1 VTATTYARSDLSA
14 AAVAA
19 ILLATVFLGAWAAI
33 HFGFYAREQI
43 VDIPVYEQYGEA
55 MVDGQLPYRDFD
67 VEYPPLALPV
77 FAIPALG
84 DRGYRE
90 QFEWLM
96 AFCGCLMIAFSVLG
110 ARALGIVFGALLV
123 IALSPLLLGSVML
136 TRFDLWP
143 AALTAGALAALVSDR
158 LRLGHLVLG
167 AAIAAKLYPAVLL
180 PLAVAYAW
188 RRRGRRE
195 GLICLALAAAVVVA
209 AYVPFLA
216 VAPAE
221 TVASIGRQL
230 SRPLQIES
238 LGASALLAAHQLF
251 NVEIEMHSS
260 HGSQNLVGDAA
271 NVVAVLLS
279 VAQVAVL
286 VWLWVRFARG
296 PATPRRLATHAAAAL
311 VAFVALGKVLSP
323 QFLIWLL
330 PVVPL
335 ARRFGA
341 NVLLAAALV
350 LTQLWFPYRYWD
362 LVREFDP
369 LTSWLV
375 VARDVVLVVLL
386 VVVAKGAGDARE
398 MLVRPQRQ
406 AAQPGF
412 ARR

>member
-1 VTATTYARSDLSA
+1 VTVTTSERPDLRT
-14 AAVAA
+14 AA
-19 ILLATVFLGAWAAI
+19 IAAIVLATVFLVSWAAI

-43 VDIPVYEQYGEA
+43 VDTPVYEAYGEA
-55 MVDGQLPYRDFD
+55 MVDGKVPYRDFD

-77 FAIPALG
+77 FLIPALG
-84 DRGYRE
+84 DRDYRE

-96 AFCGCLMIAFSVLG
+96 ALCGCVMIAFTVLAARSVGLEY
-110 ARALGIVFGALLV
+110 RVLLV
-123 IALSPLLLGSVML
+123 VALVPLLLGSVML

-143 AALTAGALAALVSDR
+143 AALTAGALAALLSDR
-158 LRLGHLVLG
+158 LRMGHLVLG

-195 GLICLALAAAVVVA
+195 ALVCLALTTAVVSVT
-209 AYVPFLA
+209 YLPFLA

-221 TVASIGRQL
+221 TLASIGRQL

-238 LGASALLAAHQLF
+238 LGAAFLLAAHQLF
-251 NVEIEMHSS
+251 DVQIEMHSS
-260 HGSQNLVGDAA
+260 HGSQNLVGDGATAA
-271 NVVAVLLS
+271 AVLLS
-279 VAQVAVL
+279 VAQVMTL
-286 VWLWVRFARG
+286 LWLWVRFARG
-296 PATPRRLATHAAAAL
+296 PATPRRFATYAAAVLA
-311 VAFVALGKVLSP
+311 AFVALGKVLSP
-323 QFLIWLL
+323 QFLIWLV
-330 PVVPL
+330 PVVVL

-341 NVLLAAALV
+341 IVLLAAALMM
-350 LTQLWFPYRYWD
+350 TQLWFPFRYWD

-375 VARDVVLVVLL
+375 VARDLVLVALL
-386 VVVAKGAGDARE
+386 VVVAKAAGDARE
-398 MLVRPQRQ
+398 VLVRPQRQ

>member
-1 VTATTYARSDLSA
+1 MTATTYARPDLRA

-19 ILLATVFLGAWAAI
+19 IALATVFLSAWAAI
-33 HFGFYAREQI
+33 HFGFYSREQI

-55 MVDGQLPYRDFD
+55 MVDGEVPYRDFD

-84 DRGYRE
+84 DRSYRE

-96 AFCGCLMIAFSVLG
+96 AFCGCLMIGFTVLA
-110 ARALGIVFGALLV
+110 ARALGLEFRSLLV
-123 IALSPLLLGSVML
+123 VALAPLLLGSVML

-143 AALTAGALAALVSDR
+143 AALTAAALAALLSDR
-158 LRLGHLVLG
+158 LRLGHVVLG

-195 GLICLALAAAVVVA
+195 GLVCLALSAGVVFA
-209 AYVPFLA
+209 AYAPFLA
-216 VAPAE
+216 VAPVE
-221 TVASIGRQL
+221 TLESVGRQL

-238 LGASALLAAHQLF
+238 LGASVLLAAHQLF
-251 NVEIEMHSS
+251 GLELEMHSS

-271 NVVAVLLS
+271 NVTAVFIT
-279 VAQVAVL
+279 VAQVAAL
-286 VWLWVRFARG
+286 AWLWARFARG
-296 PATPRRLATHAAAAL
+296 PATPRRLGAYAAAVI

-330 PVVPL
+330 PLVPL

-341 NVLLAAALV
+341 EVLLAGALV
-350 LTQLWFPYRYWD
+350 LTQLWFPFRYWD

-375 VARDVVLVVLL
+375 VARDLVLVALL
-386 VVVAKGAGDARE
+386 VVVAKAAGDARE
-398 MLVRPQRQ
+398 VLVRPQGQ
-406 AAQPGF
+406 AARPGF

>member
-1 VTATTYARSDLSA
+1 VTGTTSERPDLSR

-19 ILLATVFLGAWAAI
+19 IALATVFLASWAAI

-43 VDIPVYEQYGEA
+43 VDTPVYEEYGEA
-55 MVDGQLPYRDFD
+55 MVDGRVPYRDFD

-77 FAIPALG
+77 FLIPALG
-84 DRGYRE
+84 DRDYRE

-96 AFCGCLMIAFSVLG
+96 AFCGCLMIAFTVLA
-110 ARALGIVFGALLV
+110 ARSIGLEYRVLLV
-123 IALSPLLLGSVML
+123 VACAPLLLGSVML

-143 AALTAGALAALVSDR
+143 AALTAGALAALLSDR
-158 LRLGHLVLG
+158 LRLGHFVLG
-167 AAIAAKLYPAVLL
+167 ASIAAKLYPAVLL

-188 RRRGRRE
+188 RRRDRRE
-195 GLICLALAAAVVVA
+195 ALVCLALTTAVVAVT
-209 AYVPFLA
+209 YLPFVA

-221 TVASIGRQL
+221 TLASVGRQL

-238 LGASALLAAHQLF
+238 LGASFLLAAHQLF
-251 NVEIEMHSS
+251 DVPIEMHSS
-260 HGSQNLVGDAA
+260 HGSQNLVGDEATVA
-271 NVVAVLLS
+271 AVLLS
-279 VAQVAVL
+279 VAQVATL
-286 VWLWVRFARG
+286 LWLWIRFALG
-296 PATPRRLATHAAAAL
+296 PATPRRLATYAAAVL

-323 QFLIWLL
+323 QFLIWLV
-330 PVVPL
+330 PVVVL

-341 NVLLAAALV
+341 IVLLAAALV
-350 LTQLWFPYRYWD
+350 LTQLWFPFRYWD

-375 VARDVVLVVLL
+375 VARDLVLVALL
-386 VVVAKGAGDARE
+386 VVVAKAAGDASE
-398 MLVRPQRQ
+398 VLVRPQRQ

>member
-1 VTATTYARSDLSA
+1 MTATTYARPDLRSGT
-14 AAVAA
+14 VAA
-19 ILLATVFLGAWAAI
+19 IALATVFLGAWAAI

-55 MVDGQLPYRDFD
+55 MVDGEVPYRDFD

-96 AFCGCLMIAFSVLG
+96 AFCGCLMIAFSVLS
-110 ARALGIVFGALLV
+110 ARALGLDFRALLV
-123 IALSPLLLGSVML
+123 VALAPLLLGSVML

-143 AALTAGALAALVSDR
+143 AALTAGALAALLSDR
-158 LRLGHLVLG
+158 LRLGHVVLG

-188 RRRGRRE
+188 RRHGARE
-195 GLICLALAAAVVVA
+195 GLVCLALSLIVVLA
-209 AYVPFLA
+209 TYLPFLA
-216 VAPAE
+216 VAPIE
-221 TVASIGRQL
+221 TVESIGRQI

-238 LGASALLAAHQLF
+238 LGASVLLAAHQLF
-251 NVEIEMHSS
+251 DVEIEMQSS

-271 NVVAVLLS
+271 TVVAVLLS
-279 VAQVAVL
+279 VAQVATL
-286 VWLWVRFARG
+286 VWLWVWFARG
-296 PATPRRLATHAAAAL
+296 PATPRRLGACAAAVL

-335 ARRFGA
+335 ARRLGA
-341 NVLLAAALV
+341 NVLLAAVLV
-350 LTQLWFPYRYWD
+350 LTQLWFPFRYWD

-375 VARDVVLVVLL
+375 VARDFALVALLVVLIK
-386 VVVAKGAGDARE
+386 ATGDARE

-406 AAQPGF
+406 AARPGF

>member
-1 VTATTYARSDLSA
+1 VTATTSERPDLRT
-14 AAVAA
+14 AA
-19 ILLATVFLGAWAAI
+19 IAAIALATLFLASWAAI
-33 HFGFYAREQI
+33 HFGFYADEQI
-43 VDIPVYEQYGEA
+43 VDTPVYEEYGEA
-55 MVDGQLPYRDFD
+55 MVDGKVPYRDFD

-77 FAIPALG
+77 FLIPALG
-84 DRGYRE
+84 DRDYRE

-96 AFCGCLMIAFSVLG
+96 AFCGCLMIAFTALA
-110 ARALGIVFGALLV
+110 ARSIGLEYRVLLV
-123 IALSPLLLGSVML
+123 VALVPLLLGSVML

-143 AALTAGALAALVSDR
+143 AALTAGALAALLSDR

-167 AAIAAKLYPAVLL
+167 AAIAAKLYPALLL

-195 GLICLALAAAVVVA
+195 ALVCLALTTLVVA
-209 AYVPFLA
+209 VTYLPFLL

-221 TVASIGRQL
+221 TLASIGRQL

-238 LGASALLAAHQLF
+238 LGASFLLAAHQLF
-251 NVEIEMHSS
+251 DVQIEMHSS
-260 HGSQNLVGDAA
+260 HGSQNLAGDGATVA
-271 NVVAVLLS
+271 AVLLS
-279 VAQVAVL
+279 VAQVATV
-286 VWLWVRFARG
+286 VWLWARFARG
-296 PATPRRLATHAAAAL
+296 PATPRRFATYAAAVL

-323 QFLIWLL
+323 QFLIWLV
-330 PVVPL
+330 PVVVL

-341 NVLLAAALV
+341 IVLLAAALV
-350 LTQLWFPYRYWD
+350 LTQLWFPFRYWD

-375 VARDVVLVVLL
+375 VARDLVLVALLVVL
-386 VVVAKGAGDARE
+386 AKAAGDARE
-398 MLVRPQRQ
+398 VLVRPQRQ